1 MIAVDFPHL
10 TEVIAGVLAIAIAG
24 TFAWVRRLRPGTQL
38 RRLAWRERRSTRQTL
53 TRSFAPELS
62 RSHRRRLGRRLV
74 HSLAESFRLQVR
86 PGLDH
91 RPLEETPPI
100 AGARGLLAHVRSER
114 GVIYLVNA
122 DSGYGKTV
130 LGMTLAMLRPR
141 LKRHELVPLY
151 IDLSQATAE
160 APLSRL
166 EHLLDELAQARVGE
180 LSGRPLFVLDALNE
194 AVSPERFA
202 DELANKHARLD
213 DLGARLLFLFSFRHR
228 SYPGKLR
235 SVLRSR
241 GFDQL
246 ERLELLFDVT
256 DATDLTFVRAMFS
269 RAPGRP
275 KPGHLVAS
283 LQAYAESVSPVV
295 VSREIAMAYLDWQ
308 VQTADDAPSPS
319 PAHLLFQR
327 VIHDPD
333 QPSPAM
339 ADLARVAF
347 FLLSEELV
355 TAPYEEIAARAD
367 IGKTA
372 IQDCVAYGESRGWAR
387 EDDRHLRF
395 ANETTVRVLAA
406 LHVASELSNGT
417 SPSALRGRTR
427 YDVCAPYVLEA
438 LRWTRER
445 APSASDEW
453 PQRAS
458 AAVRGALSGT
468 DAPYSFYANVLSGA
482 AATDIVDVAELDTH
496 LFHEMAQAIDEDRS
510 ETCSDSLRAA
520 GARDGQPLIAP
531 VLDQIFGVVG
541 VYGRKAVDLLLG
553 IMDYDAPLIRS
564 QGAYLLHHWLGTASF
579 KEGSSDLAAAAK
591 IPGAIKGAD
600 PNLHVRFHQV
610 EILER
615 LLERLPD
622 TEDGARQRVTE
633 LLMQIANCNTSATD
647 QQRCATVYRDCQWL
661 VAERARVAA
670 MPQPSSSSNDLAD
683 QVAQC
688 LSAIRDDR
696 AFKSIGRG
704 AEAEARLECWEI
716 ALAFAINGYRGSR
729 RSLTFVTFVEDAL
742 THSFWIVRWWAFVN
756 LLAMLR
762 DAGAHRETVLAAR
775 CARRVAQQLCTAVEP
790 MGLKLRQCAVVSQ
803 VMASRDTNPNA
814 RRLLSMALRERSEE
828 SLTTAKRDAFA
839 DAYYTACGSSP
850 EDYLWEFWRRLEEIV
865 PIHA

>member
-10 TEVIAGVLAIAIAG
+10 TEVIAGVLAIALAAA
-24 TFAWVRRLRPGTQL
+24 FAWVGRLRSGTQL
-38 RRLAWRERRSTRQTL
+38 RRLAWRERRSAHQTL

-62 RSHRRRLGRRLV
+62 RSHRRRLGHRLV
-74 HSLAESFRLQVR
+74 HSLAESFRLQVH
-86 PGLDH
+86 PGPD
-91 RPLEETPPI
+91 RGPLEETSPI
-100 AGARGLLAHVRSER
+100 AGARGLLAHVRSGP

-130 LGMTLAMLRPR
+130 LGMTLATLRPR

-151 IDLSQATAE
+151 IDLSQATSE

-166 EHLLDELAQARVGE
+166 KHLLDELAQARVGK

-194 AVSPERFA
+194 AVSPERFV
-202 DELANKHARLD
+202 DELASKHAQLD
-213 DLGARLLFLFSFRHR
+213 ELDARLLFLFSFRHR

-246 ERLELLFDVT
+246 EPLELLFDVT

-269 RAPGRP
+269 RASGRP
-275 KPGHLVAS
+275 KPEHLVAS
-283 LQAYAESVSPVV
+283 LQAYTESVSPVV
-295 VSREIAMAYLDWQ
+295 VSREIAMAYLDWR
-308 VQTADDAPSPS
+308 VGAADDAPSPS

-327 VIHDPD
+327 VIDD
-333 QPSPAM
+333 TDRPSPAM
-339 ADLARVAF
+339 ADLAHMAF

-367 IGKTA
+367 IEKTA
-372 IQDCVAYGESRGWAR
+372 IEDCVAYGEQRGWAR
-387 EDDRHLRF
+387 ADERYLRF

-417 SPSALRGRTR
+417 SPAALRGRTR
-427 YDVCAPYVLEA
+427 YDVCAPYVREA
-438 LRWTRER
+438 LRWTREY
-445 APSASDEW
+445 APGASDEW
-453 PQRAS
+453 PRRAS

-468 DAPYSFYANVLSGA
+468 DAPYSFYANVLSEA
-482 AATDIVDVAELDTH
+482 AAADIVDVAELDTH
-496 LFHEMAQAIDEDRS
+496 LFQEMAQAIDEDRS

-520 GARDGQPLIAP
+520 GARDGQPSIAP

-541 VYGRKAVDLLLG
+541 VYGRQAVDLLLG
-553 IMDYDAPLIRS
+553 IMDDDAQLIRS

-579 KEGSSDLAAAAK
+579 KEGSSDLAAAAR
-591 IPGAIKGAD
+591 IPGAIEGAD
-600 PNLHVRFHQV
+600 RNLHVRFHQV

-622 TEDGARQRVTE
+622 TADAARRRVTE
-633 LLMQIANCNTSATD
+633 LLMEIANYDASASD
-647 QQRCATVYRDCQWL
+647 QKGCATVYRDCQWL
-661 VAERARVAA
+661 VSKRARVAA
-670 MPQPSSSSNDLAD
+670 IAQPASCGNDLAD
-683 QVAQC
+683 RVAHC

-696 AFKSIGRG
+696 AFEWIGRG

-716 ALAFAINGYRGSR
+716 ALAFAIDGYRGSR

-742 THSFWIVRWWAFVN
+742 THSFWIVRWWAFGN

-762 DAGAHRETVLAAR
+762 DAGKHRETVLATR
-775 CARRVAQQLCTAVEP
+775 CARRAAQQLCTEVEP

-803 VMASRDTNPNA
+803 VMASSDTNPSA

-828 SLTTAKRDAFA
+828 SLTVVKRDAFA

-865 PIHA
+865 PMHV